1 MQNIKEGAEIVEGRM
16 TFIQDF
22 LQKKYGFG
30 ILIFVIIIAGI
41 CTAIIFYKEGIK
53 TGKENSKEEI
63 ISINQAVQYYA
74 VQIKKYRNDNEELQL
89 ELDSCNKKS
98 NTNNLEDLVNRK
110 LEEAERLKRILE
122 RKITNDEKLNNNLKS
137 VLP

>member
-30 ILIFVIIIAGI
+30 ILIFVIIIAGLI
-41 CTAIIFYKEGIK
+41 TAIVFYKEGVK
-53 TGKENSKEEI
+53 VGKENSKEEI
-63 ISINQAVQYYA
+63 LSINQAVSYYA
-74 VQIKKYRNDNEELQL
+74 IQIKKYRNDNEELQA
-89 ELDSCNKKS
+89 ELDSCNKS
-98 NTNNLEDLVNRK
+98 STNSNLEELVNKK

-122 RKITNDEKLNNNLKS
+122 RKLTTSEKLNDNLKN
-137 VLP
+137 VLK

>member
-1 MQNIKEGAEIVEGRM
+1 MQNIKDTAEAVTGTMSFVQE
-16 TFIQDF
+16 F
-22 LQKKYGFG
+22 LQKKYGWG
-30 ILIFVIIIAGI
+30 IVFFVIIIGGLI
-41 CTAIIFYKEGIK
+41 TAIVFYKEGVK
-53 TGKENSKEEI
+53 VGKENSKEEI
-63 ISINQAVQYYA
+63 QAINQAVQYYA

-110 LEEAERLKRILE
+110 LEEAERLKKILE

>member
-1 MQNIKEGAEIVEGRM
+1 MQNIKKGAEIVEGRM
-16 TFIQDF
+16 TFLQDF

-41 CTAIIFYKEGIK
+41 CTAIIFYKEGVK
-53 TGKENSKEEI
+53 AGKENSREEI

-74 VQIKKYRNDNEELQL
+74 VQIKKYRSDADELQA
-89 ELDSCNKKS
+89 ELDSCNKTS
-98 NTNNLEDLVNRK
+98 TNSNLEELVNKK

-122 RKITNDEKLNNNLKS
+122 RKLTTSEKLNDNLKN
-137 VLP
+137 VLK

>member
-1 MQNIKEGAEIVEGRM
+1 MQNLKEGAEIVEDRM

-41 CTAIIFYKEGIK
+41 CTAIVFYKEGVK
-53 TGKENSKEEI
+53 NGKENSREEI

-74 VQIKKYRNDNEELQL
+74 VQIKKYRSDADELQA

-98 NTNNLEDLVNRK
+98 NTTNLEELVNKK
-110 LEEAERLKRILE
+110 LEEADRLKRILE
-122 RKITNDEKLNNNLKS
+122 RKLTTSEKLNDNLKN
-137 VLP
+137 VLK

>member
-1 MQNIKEGAEIVEGRM
+1 MSFVQE
-16 TFIQDF
+16 F
-22 LQKKYGFG
+22 LQKKYGWG
-30 ILIFVIIIAGI
+30 IVFFVIIIGGLI
-41 CTAIIFYKEGIK
+41 TAIVFYKEGVK
-53 TGKENSKEEI
+53 VGKENSKEEI
-63 ISINQAVQYYA
+63 QAINQAVQYYA

-110 LEEAERLKRILE
+110 LEEAERLKKILE